1 MGILDLHAR
10 ALESAAADSR
20 LYVPQRQPPAFSV
33 WDAAAAI
40 PRGAVAGIGE
50 MGASAFEVASGLA
63 DGMRRLRDAT
73 PEQMREYDRVGTLK
87 PDDFRT
93 AFGRAMRDEANSWMP
108 DPATTHA
115 SAQVVAEF
123 SRMLGKVAATA
134 PFLGPVGAAGVVGM
148 EEGFTV
154 SDKLAQD
161 GVDLETRSHVGA
173 VTAGITAAT
182 FALPIAGDTI
192 KSTAA
197 LALGGGPLAYI
208 GQQAATREI
217 LNRADYSH
225 LADRYD
231 PFDPVGLALSTLLPL
246 GFGAMGLRAAG
257 KAKAKVAAR
266 EAELKAAQ
274 EAQTTA
280 QAEADFMA
288 GPVPSE
294 KTAVSRA
301 VDMQMEDAARVSLL
315 DEVSAAHR
323 LTPDTD
329 LAGSAAHDAAMAR
342 AMEQIAAREPVNV
355 ADLVDPWEGHVNES
369 AAPRAADIADDRRIL
384 GKGAGW
390 AQVGGSIVREAPPV
404 ERLSEYELRT
414 IHMQGEVVG
423 RTQWIP
429 GEAWFAQMR
438 SDLRGGGL
446 SSPESIQ
453 AAIEKAIAGDKLN
466 AKEKRT
472 VEWMAGEVQRMRD
485 ELRAFLPDDDAHSL
499 ATHGFGEGLG
509 TADAADLRLTAKAAK
524 IDPQR
529 VEDAARMHEDDDA
542 AFLAEMKR
550 IVDEHPEN
558 ANAGASKGGADVGKS
573 QTFAEFVAKIDKA
586 AREADAETRRL
597 AKRTEAPKAEPATP
611 AKPAPPKQTEV
622 TAAEPEHA
630 QGIARAAADLEAVNP
645 DLLVRLDGMD
655 EAVPMSELMRRV
667 KEEAAA
673 DLENAKLVEVAAS
686 CALRAA

>member
-93 AFGRAMRDEANSWMP
+93 AFGRAMRDEATSWMP

-182 FALPIAGDTI
+182 FALPVAGQTI

-274 EAQTTA
+274 EAQATA
-280 QAEADFMA
+280 KAEADFMA

-329 LAGSAAHDAAMAR
+329 LAGSSAHDAAMAR

-355 ADLVDPWEGHVNES
+355 ADLVGPVRALELSDEVTGSHHGQTDATITATRGGEAVGSLEYTVFNGEPAISMVHVVADARRDGIGRELVQELQRKFPDQEIKWGGMTPDGAALRES
-369 AAPRAADIADDRRIL
+369 LRKVVHEVPEIRAQIDELAASVRERDALLKEFEAADIADKPSAALDKM
-384 GKGAGW
+384 G
-390 AQVGGSIVREAPPV
+390 
-404 ERLSEYELRT
+404 ERLNALHDRIGEL
-414 IHMQGEVVG
+414 E
-423 RTQWIP
+423 
-429 GEAWFAQMR
+429 
-438 SDLRGGGL
+438 SSLRGKSATKTL
-446 SSPESIQ
+446 IDTAP
-453 AAIEKAIAGDKLN
+453 K
-466 AKEKRT
+466 
-472 VEWMAGEVQRMRD
+472 QR
-485 ELRAFLPDDDAHSL
+485 
-499 ATHGFGEGLG
+499 
-509 TADAADLRLTAKAAK
+509 
-524 IDPQR
+524 
-529 VEDAARMHEDDDA
+529 
-542 AFLAEMKR
+542 AE
-550 IVDEHPEN
+550 P
-558 ANAGASKGGADVGKS
+558 GKS
-573 QTFAEFVAKIDKA
+573 FAEFVAKIDKA

-611 AKPAPPKQTEV
+611 AKPTPPKRAEV

-645 DLLVRLDGMD
+645 DLLVRLDGME

>member
-20 LYVPQRQPPAFSV
+20 LYVPQRQLPAFSV

-63 DGMRRLRDAT
+63 DGLRRLRDAT

-134 PFLGPVGAAGVVGM
+134 PFLGPVGAAGVVGA

-161 GVDLETRSHVGA
+161 GVDLATRSNVGM

-182 FALPIAGDTI
+182 FALPVAGQTV

-274 EAQTTA
+274 EAQATA
-280 QAEADFMA
+280 KAEADFMA

-329 LAGSAAHDAAMAR
+329 LAGSAAHDQAMAR

-355 ADLVDPWEGHVNES
+355 ADLVGEPTHARIKVDAEISTLEAQRVELVATAANLADRGEVRAIRSELDALNAKAPDVS
-369 AAPRAADIADDRRIL
+369 AEAVKTLAKEIQGETRLSFKAALAEAKKQIADIAAEFTAKTDRLEQAIKRNAEAQRAVQELPRID
-384 GKGAGW
+384 
-390 AQVGGSIVREAPPV
+390 E
-404 ERLSEYELRT
+404 
-414 IHMQGEVVG
+414 
-423 RTQWIP
+423 
-429 GEAWFAQMR
+429 
-438 SDLRGGGL
+438 
-446 SSPESIQ
+446 
-453 AAIEKAIAGDKLN
+453 KLN
-466 AKEKRT
+466 AARELQSSLPELPR
-472 VEWMAGEVQRMRD
+472 RD
-485 ELRAFLPDDDAHSL
+485 Q
-499 ATHGFGEGLG
+499 
-509 TADAADLRLTAKAAK
+509 AA
-524 IDPQR
+524 
-529 VEDAARMHEDDDA
+529 
-542 AFLAEMKR
+542 
-550 IVDEHPEN
+550 
-558 ANAGASKGGADVGKS
+558 SGGPS
-573 QTFAEFVAKIDKA
+573 TFAEFVAKIDKA